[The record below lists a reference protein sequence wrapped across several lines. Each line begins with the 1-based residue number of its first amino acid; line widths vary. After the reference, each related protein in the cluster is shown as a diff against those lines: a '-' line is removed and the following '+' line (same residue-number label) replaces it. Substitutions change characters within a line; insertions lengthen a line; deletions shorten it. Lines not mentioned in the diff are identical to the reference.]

1 MNLFLFLKIMEDPKE
16 LSYMWF
22 VSINLNMIE
31 IRTKKC
37 LNYLYISSFKI
48 ITSLLNVHQKST
60 VLWQKNFLQDKIR
73 KNSWICINKKK
84 QLDSYTYLHS
94 NYCDTLFWLQYMNKI
109 QPHKDIQLEKKERF
123 NSWVLYNFFR
133 KLWRFYFDTIPQV
146 HKFHLKN
153 GLHYGIWKY

>member
-73 KNSWICINKKK
+73 KNSWIRIRIYIPTIVIHCFGYSIWTKSSPTKTFSWKKRSA
-84 QLDSYTYLHS
+84 LIAECFITFSENCEGS
-94 NYCDTLFWLQYMNKI
+94 TLILY
-109 QPHKDIQLEKKERF
+109 HKSTSFI
-123 NSWVLYNFFR
+123 
-133 KLWRFYFDTIPQV
+133 
-146 HKFHLKN
+146 
-153 GLHYGIWKY
+153 